1 MPNSQNTLIR
11 FSTMIVSLVL
21 AVDQADAA
29 TYTLDVGG
37 SDYPIETRSIAY
49 SEDNVLEDFL
59 AELKVTPWWG
69 SQATAEDFSLA
80 LNTEGVHFAFGFNA
94 ILEGFIDAAVV
105 TGSEQT
111 LTSIIPASWQNRT
124 YALAVATP
132 APVPLPAAGLGLL
145 TALSSLVVARRARRS

>member
-1 MPNSQNTLIR
+1 MVAGLA
-11 FSTMIVSLVL
+11 L
-21 AVDQADAA
+21 AVGQADAA
-29 TYTLDVGG
+29 TYTLDVGS
-37 SDYPIETRSIAY
+37 SDYLIETRSIAF

-69 SQATAEDFSLA
+69 SQATAEDFRSA

-94 ILEGFIDAAVV
+94 ILQGFIDAAVV
-105 TGSEQT
+105 TESQQT
-111 LTSIIPASWQNRT
+111 LTSINPASWQNRT

-132 APVPLPAAGLGLL
+132 APVPIPAAGLGLL